1 MQQELGGEVGVGG
14 KVWMVPSLQGNN
26 EMLHVR
32 CTHRDTTM
40 YSFMAF
46 GHTQPR
52 PKPHPNPDQTTDTRS
67 RAYFRPN
74 SDQISD
80 QIQTKFR
87 QIQTNSD
94 KLRQIQTNSDKFR
107 PKKRENQTNSDKFRP
122 KFRQIQTNSDPNSDK
137 FRQFFGLNL
146 SEFV

>member
-1 MQQELGGEVGVGG
+1 MQPELGGGG
-14 KVWMVPSLQGNN
+14 KVWMMSSLQGA
-26 EMLHVR
+26 MKCH
-32 CTHRDTTM
+32 THRDTTL

-52 PKPHPNPDQTTDTRS
+52 PKPDPNPDQTTDTRI
-67 RAYFRPN
+67 RVNVRPN

-94 KLRQIQTNSDKFR
+94 KFRQIQT
-107 PKKRENQTNSDKFRP
+107 KKRENSD
-122 KFRQIQTNSDPNSDK
+122 KFRQIQT
-137 FRQFFGLNL
+137 FRP
-146 SEFV
+146 